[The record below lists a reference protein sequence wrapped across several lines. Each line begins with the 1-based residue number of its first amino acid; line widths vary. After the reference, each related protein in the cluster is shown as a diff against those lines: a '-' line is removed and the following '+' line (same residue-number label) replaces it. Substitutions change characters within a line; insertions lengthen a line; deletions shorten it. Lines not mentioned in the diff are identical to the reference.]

1 MGSPGTAGGSLRPTF
16 APGGAQG
23 SRRPWAGVPAQ
34 EQGRWPLS
42 FTGEY
47 RHTIDSKGRLI
58 VPSRLR
64 DELSGD
70 RVVLVKYLNG
80 CIAMWS
86 QEGWERLEHDL
97 LELGRSNATARGL
110 VRNLAASAHQDEV
123 DRQGRISVP
132 QNLRD
137 YSGITRD
144 VVVTGALDHGEVWNP
159 DRWREQQVGTADL
172 DELAQQLKF

>member
-1 MGSPGTAGGSLRPTF
+1 
-16 APGGAQG
+16 
-23 SRRPWAGVPAQ
+23 
-34 EQGRWPLS
+34 LS

-97 LELGRSNATARGL
+97 LELGRSDATARGL
-110 VRNLAASAHQDEV
+110 VRNLAASAHQDAV

-137 YSGITRD
+137 YAGITRD

>member
-1 MGSPGTAGGSLRPTF
+1 M
-16 APGGAQG
+16 
-23 SRRPWAGVPAQ
+23 
-34 EQGRWPLS
+34 S

-47 RHTIDSKGRLI
+47 HHTIDSKGRLI

-86 QEGWERLEHDL
+86 EEGWERLEHDL
-97 LELGRSNATARGL
+97 LELGRSDPTARGL

-132 QNLRD
+132 QNLRE
-137 YSGITRD
+137 YAGISRD